1 MPEFEKCSGYI
12 IAGWRK
18 YFRPGGCAYFTA
30 HSIRRLD
37 VGATLLERV
46 IGLQL
51 GLIAVNRRKASI
63 RFNGFKPVAAGKA
76 LIVDRDDPM
85 LQRGIARA
93 G

>member
-1 MPEFEKCSGYI
+1 M
-12 IAGWRK
+12 
-18 YFRPGGCAYFTA
+18 
-30 HSIRRLD
+30 D
-37 VGATLLERV
+37 VGATLLEQV

-63 RFNGFKPVAAGKA
+63 CFNGFKPVGAGKA